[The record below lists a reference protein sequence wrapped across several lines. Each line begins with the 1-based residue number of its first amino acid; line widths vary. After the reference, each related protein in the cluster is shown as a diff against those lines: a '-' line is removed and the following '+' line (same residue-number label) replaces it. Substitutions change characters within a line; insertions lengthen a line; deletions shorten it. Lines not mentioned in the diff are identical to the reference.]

1 MWFAFFELVERTD
14 IEIYLLRQYI
24 IMKKIVPEYA
34 FTAEQLNSISV
45 LADETGLTEQI
56 TRILYA
62 RGIDTAQKIR
72 RFMRPSEKNFL
83 SPFLMRGMRE
93 AVEMI
98 TAARDEGRTV
108 AVFGDYDA
116 DGICA
121 SAIMY
126 HALKEFGIDAHIYVP
141 ERADGYGLSI
151 DAVDRIF
158 DDCNPEL
165 FITVDC
171 GISCAKEAQYIYEL
185 GSDVIVT
192 DHHELPEIL
201 PDCVIINPKL
211 KDEYPYDNLCGA
223 GVAFK
228 LACALIGEAAYKYL
242 DFATLATVADSVP
255 LLGENRDIVTEGL
268 KLFNNRI
275 RPCFAALLGKNYES
289 VTAQTLA
296 FNIAPRVNAA
306 GRMGDAWAAFRLFT
320 GERESEIYEL
330 ATKLCLYNTE
340 RQKCCDELYLVAK
353 KKLLEKGAY
362 GNVIMLSDESWN
374 AGFIGIVAARI
385 AEEYNRPTLL
395 FVHNG
400 DMLKGSARSIDNINI
415 FNALKNCS
423 EYIEEFG
430 GHAQAAG
437 INIRFDMF
445 EVLEAALNEEIGK
458 TYSPADFEQTI
469 PVSEEITSVFS
480 EKFARELVAMEPY
493 GVGHRR
499 PLFCV
504 SASACVARPVKAM
517 SPHLS
522 VRCDYI
528 DLMYFSGAKNLK
540 IIESDVKKN
549 FIFEINISRFKGRE
563 YIKGYVRDLLYDGRT
578 GRGTAESIFA
588 NAITRFYSPE
598 VNVQATRLT
607 MEETVAMIERKHA
620 ECPYGLCLIAS
631 DRRTL
636 KFYEGLER
644 FGCDLFYLSSRNLSN
659 ALIVSPAADADL
671 SGFRDFIFLD
681 TPSDFNIAA
690 LEGRQVFVNGDICGY
705 KMFENLDTGR
715 ESLLE
720 IFSALRR
727 DIHSLN
733 GETVEELA
741 FACDGLGFDK
751 REFIFALS
759 VFEELG
765 LVSFGDGRLTVYRG
779 IKAELTDST
788 VYRKVCL
795 LQQG

>member
-1 MWFAFFELVERTD
+1 
-14 IEIYLLRQYI
+14 
-24 IMKKIVPEYA
+24 MKKIVPEYS
-34 FTAEQLNSISV
+34 FTEEQLNTISV
-45 LADETGLTEQI
+45 LAEEVGLTEQI

-62 RGIDTAQKIR
+62 RGVDTAEKIR

-83 SPFLMRGMRE
+83 SPFLMKGMQE

-98 TAARDEGRTV
+98 TTARDEGRTV

-126 HALKEFGIDAHIYVP
+126 HALREFGIEPHVYVP

-151 DAVDRIF
+151 EAVDRIF
-158 DDCNPEL
+158 EECNPEL

-171 GISCAKEAQYIYEL
+171 GISCADEAQYIYEL

-192 DHHELPEIL
+192 DHHELPERL
-201 PDCVIINPKL
+201 PDCVIVNPKL
-211 KDEYPYDNLCGA
+211 QDDYPYDNLCGA

-228 LACALIGEAAYKYL
+228 LACALIGKAAYKYL

-268 KLFNNRI
+268 RLFNSRI
-275 RPCFAALLGKNYES
+275 RPCFVALLGKNTEGI
-289 VTAQTLA
+289 TAQTLA
-296 FNIAPRVNAA
+296 FNVAPRVNAA
-306 GRMGDAWAAFRLFT
+306 GRMGDAQAAFRLFIS
-320 GERESEIYEL
+320 ERDAEIYEL

-340 RQKCCDELYLVAK
+340 RQKCCDELYASAK
-353 KKLLEKGAY
+353 KKILEKGAY
-362 GNVIMLSDESWN
+362 GNVIMLSSESWN

-385 AEEYNRPTLL
+385 SEEYNRPTLL
-395 FVHNG
+395 FVHHG
-400 DMLKGSARSIDNINI
+400 DMLKGSARSIESVNI
-415 FNALKNCS
+415 FKVLKNCS
-423 EYIEEFG
+423 QYIEEFG

-437 INIRFDMF
+437 INIRTENFDG
-445 EVLEAALNEEIGK
+445 LEKAINEEIAR

-469 PVSEEITSVFS
+469 PVSQEITAEFPD
-480 EKFARELVAMEPY
+480 KFARELVAMEPY

-499 PLFCV
+499 PLFSV
-504 SASACVARPVKAM
+504 SVGACTARPIKPM

-522 VRCDYI
+522 VRSEYI
-528 DLMYFSGAKNLK
+528 DLMYFSGAKNVK
-540 IIESDVKKN
+540 IIESDVKKKL
-549 FIFEINISRFKGRE
+549 IFEINVSYFRGKE

-578 GRGTAESIFA
+578 GRGAAESIFA
-588 NAITRFYSPE
+588 NAISRFYSDTVGIQPVE
-598 VNVQATRLT
+598 LCT
-607 MEETVAMIERKHA
+607 EETLALIRKKKE

-636 KFYEGLER
+636 RLYEGLEE
-644 FGCDLFYLSSRNLSN
+644 FGCDLFYPSSRNVSN
-659 ALIVSPAADADL
+659 MLIVSPAADADL
-671 SGFRDFIFLD
+671 SGFRDFVFLD
-681 TPSDFNIAA
+681 NPSDFNIKA
-690 LEGRQVFVNGDICGY
+690 LEGRQVFVNREICGY
-705 KMFENLDTGR
+705 KMFENLNTDR

-727 DIHSLN
+727 EIHLLN

-751 REFIFALS
+751 RDFIFAVN

-765 LVSFGDGRLTVYRG
+765 LVAFGEGRLTVYRG
-779 IKAELTDST
+779 VKAELGDSSI
-788 VYRKVCL
+788 YRKVCL
-795 LQQG
+795 LQGN

>member
-1 MWFAFFELVERTD
+1 
-14 IEIYLLRQYI
+14 
-24 IMKKIVPEYA
+24 MKKIVPEYA
-34 FTAEQLNSISV
+34 FTAEQLNTIAV
-45 LADETGLTEQI
+45 LAEETGLTEHI

-62 RGIDTAQKIR
+62 RGMDTAQKIR
-72 RFMRPSEKNFL
+72 RFMKPSEKNFL
-83 SPFLMRGMRE
+83 SPFLMKGMKE

-98 TAARDEGRTV
+98 TIARDEGRVV

-126 HALKEFGIDAHIYVP
+126 HALKEFGVEAHVYVP
-141 ERADGYGLSI
+141 ERAEGYGLSEEAI
-151 DAVDRIF
+151 DRIF
-158 DDCNPEL
+158 EDCNPEL

-192 DHHELPEIL
+192 DHHELPEVL
-201 PDCVIINPKL
+201 PDCVIVNPKL
-211 KDEYPYDNLCGA
+211 QDDYPYDNLCGA

-268 KLFNNRI
+268 KMFNRHP
-275 RPCFAALLGKNYES
+275 RSCFSMLLGKNYDGG

-306 GRMGDAWAAFRLFT
+306 GRMGDAQAAFRLFT
-320 GERESEIYEL
+320 SENESEIYEL
-330 ATKLCLYNTE
+330 ATKLCVYNTE
-340 RQKCCDELYLVAK
+340 RQKYCDDLYLSAK

-362 GNVIMLSDESWN
+362 GNVIMLSDKSWN
-374 AGFIGIVAARI
+374 TGFIGIVAARI

-400 DMLKGSARSIDNINI
+400 EMLKGSARSIENINI
-415 FNALKNCS
+415 FTALKNCA

-437 INIRFDMF
+437 INILFENFDA
-445 EVLEAALNEEIGK
+445 LEKALNEEIGK
-458 TYSPADFEQTI
+458 TYSKEDFEQTI
-469 PVSEEITSVFS
+469 PVCEIIDAPIP
-480 EKFARELVAMEPY
+480 EKFARELLAMEPY

-499 PLFCV
+499 PLFAL
-504 SASACVARPVKAM
+504 SAGACSARVVKPM
-517 SPHLS
+517 SPHIS
-522 VRCDYI
+522 VRSEFV

-540 IIESDVKKN
+540 IIESDVRKD
-549 FIFEINISRFKGRE
+549 FIFEINLSKFKGRE

-578 GRGTAESIFA
+578 GRTTTESIFA
-588 NAITRFYSPE
+588 NAIARAYAPE
-598 VNVQATRLT
+598 VQVEKTFLSMAEIKALI
-607 MEETVAMIERKHA
+607 EEKKKN
-620 ECPYGLCLIAS
+620 CFYGTCLIAS

-636 KFYEGLER
+636 QFYEELEE
-644 FGCDLFYLSSRNLSN
+644 FGCDLFYPSSRNLSN
-659 ALIVSPAADADL
+659 MLIVSPATDADL
-671 SGFRDFIFLD
+671 SGYRDFIFLD
-681 TPSDFNIAA
+681 TPSDFNISA
-690 LEGRQVFVNGDICGY
+690 LEGRQVFVNRDICGY
-705 KMFENLDTGR
+705 KMFSALDTAR

-720 IFSALRR
+720 IFSTLRR
-727 DIHSLN
+727 EFNSLI

-741 FACDGLGFDK
+741 IACDGLGFDR
-751 REFIFALS
+751 REFIFALN

-765 LVSFGDGRLTVYRG
+765 LVAFGEGRLTVYRG
-779 IKAELTDST
+779 VKAELTDSV
-788 VYRKVCL
+788 VYKKVCFL
-795 LQQG
+795 KEG